1 MEKLIDNLKLSSKE
15 VGALPI
21 INKFIDRLGLK
32 KLLDSYLPSK
42 QNQIIS
48 YAEVI
53 LVFVRNILLE
63 REPLYKLSEWA
74 SAFDPYLVG
83 LKHASALILNDDRVG
98 RSLDVLFD
106 ADRASLLT
114 KLVLNAVEEFNIE
127 LSQFHND
134 STTVTVCGQYRRQC
148 SSRNGKTS
156 ISILHGHNK
165 DYRPDLKQ
173 LLFTLTVSRDGAV
186 PIHYKSYDGNI
197 TDDRTHIGTWEAL
210 RRIANKSDFIYVA
223 DCKLATRE
231 QMEYIAKE
239 GGRFISVLPETRKEC
254 EQFKTWVRSHNVG
267 WRELSRTPD
276 TRSIYADEHVYWGYE
291 CPIPSVEGYR
301 IVWILDSQKLRQDAQ
316 SRQSKIEKTIM
327 ALDALKGKTGTGR
340 LKTKKQIEKAME
352 DIFQK
357 YQSARFFEAKIVA
370 EENYTYRQKKRG
382 RPGENT
388 QYLKVVNK
396 KYSFEAMPN
405 DTKIQENA
413 AADGMFPLITNMEAN
428 VLSTGDVLEKYKF
441 QPYIEKRH
449 QQFKSVFEA
458 APVYLKLP
466 HRIEALMFVYFMV
479 LILNALIER
488 ELRLVMVKNG
498 IRSLPL
504 YPEERNC
511 KHPTTERIVDLFSNL
526 RRHKLFDGGKEIK
539 CFYDSISALQE
550 EILDLFVVSK
560 DNYTG

>member
-1 MEKLIDNLKLSSKE
+1 
-15 VGALPI
+15 
-21 INKFIDRLGLK
+21 
-32 KLLDSYLPSK
+32 
-42 QNQIIS
+42 
-48 YAEVI
+48 
-53 LVFVRNILLE
+53 
-63 REPLYKLSEWA
+63 
-74 SAFDPYLVG
+74 
-83 LKHASALILNDDRVG
+83 
-98 RSLDVLFD
+98 
-106 ADRASLLT
+106 
-114 KLVLNAVEEFNIE
+114 
-127 LSQFHND
+127 
-134 STTVTVCGQYRRQC
+134 
-148 SSRNGKTS
+148 
-156 ISILHGHNK
+156 
-165 DYRPDLKQ
+165 
-173 LLFTLTVSRDGAV
+173 
-186 PIHYKSYDGNI
+186 
-197 TDDRTHIGTWEAL
+197 
-210 RRIANKSDFIYVA
+210 
-223 DCKLATRE
+223 
-231 QMEYIAKE
+231 
-239 GGRFISVLPETRKEC
+239 
-254 EQFKTWVRSHNVG
+254 
-267 WRELSRTPD
+267 
-276 TRSIYADEHVYWGYE
+276 
-291 CPIPSVEGYR
+291 VEGYR

-316 SRQSKIEKTIM
+316 SRQLAIEKTIM

-449 QQFKSVFEA
+449 QQFKTVFEA

-488 ELRLVMVKNG
+488 ELRLVMAKNG